1 MMVTTI
7 GDVLIDVIVRLH
19 EELVPSDDA
28 AATSRFEPGGQAANV
43 AAWAAALGA
52 EARFVGRRV
61 DDPAGLLA
69 KRKLDALGVD
79 VRGPVGEGRTG
90 IVVSLVNQEGGRTM
104 ASDRGVSPE
113 LSVDDLD
120 DDWFAC
126 DWLHVPAYSLAREP
140 LATAT
145 AHAVAAARARGARV
159 SLDLS
164 SWTILGGI
172 ERHAIARLEPDVVFA
187 TEGEWM
193 SYREVV
199 PEAVVK
205 AGAKGFSVVRGDI
218 SHSYKAAPVEV
229 VDTTGAGDALAAGY
243 LVGGPQL
250 AVEAAARCVAKVGAM
265 PEAP

>member
-1 MMVTTI
+1 MRVTTI

-19 EELVPSDDA
+19 EELEPSDDA

-43 AAWAAALGA
+43 AAWAAALGG

-61 DDPAGLLA
+61 EDPAGLLA
-69 KRKLDALGVD
+69 KRRLDELGVD

-90 IVVSLVNQEGGRTM
+90 IVVSLVGPDGDRTM

-113 LSVDDLD
+113 LSSDDLED
-120 DDWFAC
+120 EWFAC
-126 DWLHVPAYSLAREP
+126 DWLHVPTYSLAREP

-145 AHAVAAARARGARV
+145 TRAVSAARARGARI

-187 TEGEWM
+187 TESEWM

-205 AGAKGFSVVRGDI
+205 SGPKGFKLMRGDI
-218 SHSYKAAPVEV
+218 SHSYDAKPVEV

-243 LVGGPQL
+243 LVGGPEL
-250 AVEAAARCVAKVGAM
+250 AAEAAAHCISKVGAM
-265 PEAP
+265 P